1 MSMVYLVV
9 TIIKLSYKTLYIIV
23 NDHSG
28 DHMMLYR
35 SRIDADLD
43 EISHTCYLGLG
54 FLMVPMAM
62 NLVFWVLWGEIK
74 VDFDDLKHIVHRSRG
89 FNELYNTIM
98 TCLRDLHVL
107 SNRLENESKWFRTVF

>member
-1 MSMVYLVV
+1 MNETLHITQIDHCEEKLRHPHPCHPLGVGGALRGKIVSMVYLVV
-9 TIIKLSYKTLYIIV
+9 NIIKLSYKTLYIIV

-54 FLMVPMAM
+54 FLMRNGAYGHESG
-62 NLVFWVLWGEIK
+62 VLGA
-74 VDFDDLKHIVHRSRG
+74 VG
-89 FNELYNTIM
+89 
-98 TCLRDLHVL
+98 RDQG
-107 SNRLENESKWFRTVF
+107 RFR